1 MKRIVKILLGKA
13 TDSLLLSIEFFNR
26 PFERGRVHASLILL
40 DHSFEMLLK
49 ASLLHKGAKIYDKE
63 SKQTVGFDK
72 CVRLAIGA
80 GNVRF
85 LTDEQALTLQ
95 MINSMRDAEQHYF
108 IDISEDQHY
117 LLTQAGVTLFKD
129 ILKTVFGKDLSEYMP
144 QRVLPISTVPPKD
157 IDVLFENEIEH
168 IKAMLMPGSR
178 KKSLALARL
187 RALDIMESAI
197 SGGHVPITDAKLRKK
212 LAKIAGGIDWQTIF
226 PGVASLNLSTEGSE
240 LSLNL
245 RFTKKEGIPI
255 QVVPEGTPGA
265 MVVGIRKVKELSY
278 YTMGRDQLAEAVGL
292 SKRKTDALIWY
303 LKLKD
308 NETYCKAI
316 PIGKSKYYKYSREA
330 IGTIKEAQKENSVD
344 EIWKLYLVKDKR
356 QLQPATS
363 HEESGGSEDE

>member
-1 MKRIVKILLGKA
+1 MKRIVKILLEKA

-26 PFERGRVHASLILL
+26 PFDRGRHHASLILL

-49 ASLLHKGAKIYDKE
+49 ASLLQRGAKIYDRKT
-63 SKQTVGFDK
+63 KQTVGFAK
-72 CVRLAIGA
+72 CVRLAIGE

-108 IDISEDQHY
+108 IVVPEEQHY
-117 LLTQAGVTLFKD
+117 VLMQAGVTLFKD
-129 ILKTVFGKDLSEYMP
+129 ILKEVFEKALSDYMP

-157 IDVLFENEIEH
+157 IDVLFDNEIDH
-168 IKAMLMPGSR
+168 IKALIRPGSR

-197 SGGHVPITDAKLRKK
+197 SGESAPVTDSRLLKK
-212 LAKIAGGIDWQTIF
+212 LTKIDGGTDWRDIF
-226 PGVASLNLSTEGSE
+226 PGVASLNLNAEGTG

-255 QVVPEGTPGA
+255 HTVPEGTSGA
-265 MVVGIRKVKELSY
+265 LAVGIKKVKELSY
-278 YTMGRDQLAEAVGL
+278 YTMGRDQLAQAIGL

-303 LKLKD
+303 LKLKE

-330 IGTIKEAQKENSVD
+330 IGTIKDTLKEKSLD
-344 EIWKLYLVKDKR
+344 EIWKLYREKDK
-356 QLQPATS
+356 T
-363 HEESGGSEDE
+363 